1 MNKIKELIQDDKN
14 FNKGTEFGNSLIE
27 KSFRKF
33 GAGRSILIDKNN
45 KIIAGNKSVE
55 NAMSIG
61 IEDVQIIESD
71 GTKIIA
77 VKRTDIDLDSQQ
89 GREMAL
95 ADNASAKAN
104 IVFDAELIES
114 EVGEATAVEWGVELE
129 KEQPEVEE
137 DDFEVPEGG
146 IETDIVLGDLFEI
159 GEHRLLCGDS
169 TDSDAVER
177 LMDGKKADMVFTD
190 PPYNVK
196 INSIVNSG
204 KRQHSEFKMAS
215 GEMNEKEFIDFL
227 TSVFNNLVIFSKN
240 GSIHYQCMDW
250 KHMFE
255 IISAGRNS
263 YTELK
268 NLCIWN
274 KDNGGMGSFYRSK
287 HELIFVF
294 KNGTDKHINNFELGQ
309 NGRYRTNVW
318 DYSGFNSFSNRERVG
333 NKSIGHSDLDYHPT
347 VKPVPLVADA
357 ILDCSNESN
366 IISDVFG
373 GSGTTMV
380 ASEKLKRK
388 AYLIELD
395 PKYCQVI
402 VNRMIKLYPSLRIK
416 RNGKDYENN
425 R

>member
-45 KIIAGNKSVE
+45 RIIAGNKSVE

-177 LMDGKKADMVFTD
+177 LMDGKKADMVFND

-366 IISDVFG
+366 IISDFFG

>member
-1 MNKIKELIQDDKN
+1 M
-14 FNKGTEFGNSLIE
+14 
-27 KSFRKF
+27 
-33 GAGRSILIDKNN
+33 
-45 KIIAGNKSVE
+45 
-55 NAMSIG
+55 
-61 IEDVQIIESD
+61 
-71 GTKIIA
+71 
-77 VKRTDIDLDSQQ
+77 
-89 GREMAL
+89 
-95 ADNASAKAN
+95 
-104 IVFDAELIES
+104 
-114 EVGEATAVEWGVELE
+114 
-129 KEQPEVEE
+129 
-137 DDFEVPEGG
+137 
-146 IETDIVLGDLFEI
+146 
-159 GEHRLLCGDS
+159 
-169 TDSDAVER
+169 
-177 LMDGKKADMVFTD
+177 
-190 PPYNVK
+190 
-196 INSIVNSG
+196 
-204 KRQHSEFKMAS
+204 
-215 GEMNEKEFIDFL
+215 
-227 TSVFNNLVIFSKN
+227 FNNLVIFSKN

-402 VNRMIKLYPSLRIK
+402 VNRMIKLDPSLRIK